1 MNILTTIQ
9 VLTVTTTKAEIA
21 YQQVY
26 VNAEEEANAEFARQ
40 QFSLSNDPL
49 FKGWTVTLRKF

>member
-1 MNILTTIQ
+1 MNILTTIH

-26 VNAEEEANAEFARQ
+26 VNAEKEANADYERK
-40 QFSLSNDPL
+40 LLWLNDPL
-49 FKGWTVTLRKF
+49 FKGWSVTLRKF